1 MTAATN
7 YDIFISYTRED
18 ADAAKRLAEE
28 LAGHGWSIFWD
39 RVLLPGATWRTQ
51 LQSALNA
58 AKVVVVIWSENSVGS
73 RWVEIEADHA
83 FQRDVYLPVRVDSA
97 PLPLGFGHVQIA
109 DLRPWLADPGH
120 RLPAPLLMALGH
132 RLRSTMVASPKSPPP
147 PPPRPAA
154 PGEDAATA
162 LAADGTIRFAG
173 TAASGE
179 NYELIVRLSQ
189 LRAKP
194 EGLVIGRAASQ
205 CDLVV
210 AHASVSRRHALL
222 RAGDGRLTLNDL
234 DSTNGTLVDDKPAP
248 SRERGLELTRGS
260 VIRFGDVELVV
271 EGVAH

>member
-1 MTAATN
+1 
-7 YDIFISYTRED
+7 
-18 ADAAKRLAEE
+18 
-28 LAGHGWSIFWD
+28 
-39 RVLLPGATWRTQ
+39 
-51 LQSALNA
+51 
-58 AKVVVVIWSENSVGS
+58 
-73 RWVEIEADHA
+73 
-83 FQRDVYLPVRVDSA
+83 
-97 PLPLGFGHVQIA
+97 
-109 DLRPWLADPGH
+109 
-120 RLPAPLLMALGH
+120 MALGH

-222 RAGDGRLTLNDL
+222 RASDGRLTLNDL
-234 DSTNGTLVDDKPAP
+234 DSTNGTLVDDNPAP